1 MSEGFFM
8 AYNTWDQKLAEKY
21 FVLFFLIY
29 HSSNSVKKYV
39 TCYMLWAKQTTYKLL
54 HKYNDLTQMPW
65 LFYDINL
72 IFSLESDVSGIS
84 MESGKPN
91 YCQNE

>member
-1 MSEGFFM
+1 
-8 AYNTWDQKLAEKY
+8 
-21 FVLFFLIY
+21 
-29 HSSNSVKKYV
+29 
-39 TCYMLWAKQTTYKLL
+39 MLWAKQTTYKLL